1 MSKLQMKQSM
11 YKHIIR
17 EKSSRIRVTTNEK
30 YVIATSLFILLQLF
44 VYVQIQ
50 NQYEQW
56 NDYKQNN
63 IVDKCRIKFMFI
75 DSDNTKSFL
84 CQSSNS
90 NEYLLLNET
99 QSPKLRDNGYTN
111 RPVNI
116 LKNGNVD

>member
-1 MSKLQMKQSM
+1 MTKLQMKQFM